1 MNVMHHFMTHFQSA
15 EPDIIADETT
25 GFASALM
32 DGDTP
37 MNFWVLYVNGVAH
50 DVWTNGLTGE
60 VIQSF
65 PVPVAA

>member
-1 MNVMHHFMTHFQSA
+1 MNVMNSFTTHFQVS
-15 EPDIIADETT
+15 ESDIVADETT
-25 GFASALM
+25 GFASALR

-37 MNFWVLYVNGVAH
+37 MNFWVLFVRGVAH
-50 DVWTNGLTGE
+50 DVWTNALTGE